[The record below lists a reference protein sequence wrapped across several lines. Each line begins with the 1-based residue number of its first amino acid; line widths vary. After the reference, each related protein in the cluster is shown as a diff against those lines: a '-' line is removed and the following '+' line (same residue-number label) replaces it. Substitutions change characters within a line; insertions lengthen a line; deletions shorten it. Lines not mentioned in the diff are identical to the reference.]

1 MNLKNKVVIIT
12 GASRGLGR
20 KLAFD
25 LAKKKAKLVLFSRN
39 QKDLIEVKRII
50 VKKYKGKVITVDGD
64 ISDFHDVKRLFL
76 KCMKEDEKIDILI
89 CNAGVNYKKP
99 FYELEEAEWNSI
111 FNTNVKGVFLC
122 TKENNKHMKKGKIV
136 IISSVA
142 GWFGAKNY
150 AAYCASKHAIEGYA
164 KGMKKDLKN
173 KIKINIFHPY
183 RLNTDFHKNY
193 SIKSPMAHKIKPKL
207 YSEYIIS
214 VLEGKYIS
222 ASMIFIRNWAIR
234 LSQILFSKKT

>member
-76 KCMKEDEKIDILI
+76 KCMKEYEKIDILI

-136 IISSVA
+136 II
-142 GWFGAKNY
+142 FRTKN
-150 AAYCASKHAIEGYA
+150 
-164 KGMKKDLKN
+164 
-173 KIKINIFHPY
+173 
-183 RLNTDFHKNY
+183 
-193 SIKSPMAHKIKPKL
+193 
-207 YSEYIIS
+207 
-214 VLEGKYIS
+214 
-222 ASMIFIRNWAIR
+222 
-234 LSQILFSKKT
+234 